1 MNCRRFAAKRKG
13 FLAEVMN
20 RAAPTVS
27 RRNFGKEKGAVMKFA
42 KVSVSVSKTLVLCVA
57 LLLLASSGFAAAKP
71 TLQLSHPVMVNG
83 TTLQPGEYKVQ
94 WEGNGPNVEIS
105 ILQGKNVVATAP
117 AHVVE
122 LETPAPDDAAVLRK
136 NDKGPNALAG
146 IRFQGKKLSLELG
159 EASDGMQEGS
169 SK

>member
-1 MNCRRFAAKRKG
+1 M
-13 FLAEVMN
+13 
-20 RAAPTVS
+20 T
-27 RRNFGKEKGAVMKFA
+27 
-42 KVSVSVSKTLVLCVA
+42 
-57 LLLLASSGFAAAKP
+57 
-71 TLQLSHPVMVNG
+71 VNG

-94 WEGNGPNVEIS
+94 WEGNGPNVEVS
-105 ILQGKNVVATAP
+105 ILHGKNVVAKVP

-122 LETPAPDDAAVLRK
+122 LETPAADDAAVLRK

-159 EASDGMQEGS
+159 ETSEGMQEGS